1 MARDSD
7 IPVAS
12 VAAPGEGRLVLG
24 LPIEDATTRYQVR
37 KVLCTAFAMGIL
49 AVVTGAIA
57 ISTNDDYGSGVIAS
71 FAIPLCGYIAVKN
84 KSRSCLR
91 AFIVWNALCA
101 GLFVVTAIIVG
112 SSYIPLLNCVCDLSC
127 DPGGRYQNINF
138 GNRTASARWRQI
150 CSNKDEALQGYYAS
164 IIVGAVTAFLQVL
177 GCIWGRQL
185 EDNAYFAVA
194 SAVDGMPVAV
204 IGTPY
209 LAQPGGSP
217 GVPGYPV
224 AYMMASAPHG
234 YGYAA
239 QPRGYGGY
247 PPGGAIMTAGGQLN
261 YTAVQMR
268 QPGMMMGPAPGYG
281 RYAGGPPTDAARQ
294 QPPGPGPR
302 QPTAAWGPA
311 GGGQAVPES
320 APERPRCEPA

>member
-1 MARDSD
+1 MPRESPD
-7 IPVAS
+7 IPVAA
-12 VAAPGEGRLVLG
+12 VASPGEGRLVLG
-24 LPIEDATTRYQVR
+24 VPIEDAETRYQVR
-37 KVLCTAFAMGIL
+37 KVLCTALAMGTL
-49 AVVTGAIA
+49 AIITGAIA
-57 ISTNDDYGSGVIAS
+57 ISSNDDYGSGIIAS

-101 GLFVVTAIIVG
+101 GLFVVTAIIIS
-112 SSYIPLLNCVCDLSC
+112 SSYIPLLNCVCDLNC

-150 CSNKDEALQGYYAS
+150 CSNKDDALRGYYAS

-185 EDNAYFAVA
+185 EENAYFAVS

-209 LAQPGGSP
+209 QAQPGGGP

-224 AYMMASAPHG
+224 AYMMPQ
-234 YGYAA
+234 GYATTA
-239 QPRGYGGY
+239 YGGQPQAAY
-247 PPGGAIMTAGGQLN
+247 SSYQPGMTVMSAGGQLN
-261 YTAVQMR
+261 YTALHMR
-268 QPGMMMGPAPGYG
+268 QPVMMGPPPGSAGAPGYSS
-281 RYAGGPPTDAARQ
+281 RPPQGGG
-294 QPPGPGPR
+294 PGPGP
-302 QPTAAWGPA
+302 PIAAWAPPGGTPA
-311 GGGQAVPES
+311 APAP